1 MEAILRRFLS
11 ELEQNSI
18 SLEDYFKATGLNED
32 SMKEDLTKQATN
44 NLKMVLILDKVIE
57 ENNIELDDSDI
68 KEIDEHFKTHDSKED
83 ESELAAH
90 RISIENE
97 AVRNKALIYL
107 MDSAFPI
114 DAKGEEV
121 YLRDVYTQ
129 DRDIREEE

>member
-1 MEAILRRFLS
+1 
-11 ELEQNSI
+11 
-18 SLEDYFKATGLNED
+18 
-32 SMKEDLTKQATN
+32 MKEDLTIQATN

-83 ESELAAH
+83 EAELAAH

-97 AVRNKALIYL
+97 AVRNKSLIFL